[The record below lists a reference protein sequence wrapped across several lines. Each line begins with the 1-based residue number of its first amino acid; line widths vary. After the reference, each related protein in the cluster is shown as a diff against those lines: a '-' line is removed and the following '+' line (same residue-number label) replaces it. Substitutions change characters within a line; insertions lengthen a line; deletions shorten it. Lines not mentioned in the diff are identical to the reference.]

1 MPNNQLSTLITT
13 INESQN
19 FASVVDGW
27 SWRASNAG
35 PSGSQIVDSG
45 VGTGKCLELTGG
57 SLGHYEELQFL
68 GFLDPHGSYML
79 SYSVKA
85 DVSFATQF
93 GDAGW
98 YLQFFTAS
106 GETVRLLVSN
116 AAAATTQWQ
125 TIGPIPLDCARLAA
139 TLGLNSHVIKVGLLL
154 VNAKYTANSSPG
166 ASLYVTDILL
176 SGTSMAQP
184 YSYDANGN
192 VTAAPARN
200 LTALGYEPFR
210 GLPSVVTLTG
220 VEAQS
225 VRYAYDAAGLRSA
238 AVTDYGGGQQDKTL
252 YLRDPLGNLI
262 MRRQLRNGVETA
274 TSYLQ
279 CRSGLLAA
287 HTESGEQY
295 ILTDMIGST
304 RAVISS
310 TAGTPV
316 QDYDYGPY
324 GEVLASPAENEL
336 PYRYTGQEQDPTLG
350 IDNYNARLYDPA
362 LRRFYAADPA
372 GQYPSPYIYVGNNPI
387 NFKDP
392 TGRVGLRAVTTGLRI
407 VAWYRI
413 ALDMFSLV
421 LNDSDFDKRFYGPLW
436 QDLSQLSNFDPN
448 GLIQGLIHKVLK
460 NFSRQEAAVVAQYY
474 PNTFPIVI
482 PLALLRIYHPVQN
495 AVDRAWHAGGG
506 QQEANAIRHVVWM
519 CNARRFGSNEFAIAL
534 GEAHELGR
542 EGTEYDEVADK
553 INNAIGLYLAMNSA
567 ANCSELAHQALSD
580 SILAKNSNTDPNVA
594 SAGLTPLELLEIRL
608 SWDAGLNYLQKIN
621 STPQLNE
628 KNQALIKNIRE
639 WTNCLAGSSPADGSC
654 PAK

>member
-1 MPNNQLSTLITT
+1 MPVNNQLHTLTTT

-19 FASVVDGW
+19 FASVVAGW

-45 VGTGKCLELTGG
+45 VGTGKCLQLTGG

-68 GFLDPHGSYML
+68 GFLDPHGSYRL

-85 DVSFATQF
+85 DVSFATQL

-98 YLQFFTAS
+98 YLQFFTS
-106 GETVRLLVSN
+106 SSESVRLLVSN

-125 TIGPIPLDCARLAA
+125 TIGPVPLDCATLAA

-154 VNAKYTANSSPG
+154 VNAKYTANSSPA

-176 SGTSMAQP
+176 SGTSTAQP

-200 LTALGYEPFR
+200 LTMLGYEPFS
-210 GLPSVVTLTG
+210 GLPSVVTLAG

-262 MRRQLRNGVETA
+262 MQRQLRNGVETA

-295 ILTDMIGST
+295 ILTDLIGST

-310 TAGTPV
+310 TAGTGV

-324 GEVLASPAENEL
+324 GEVLASAAGNEL

-372 GQYPSPYIYVGNNPI
+372 GQYPSPYIYVGNDPI
-387 NFKDP
+387 
-392 TGRVGLRAVTTGLRI
+392 LRI
-407 VAWYRI
+407 DPDGSQGIARAIPFVIGFSVVVLAITSVPGFVRHLDCKYRI
-413 ALDMFSLV
+413 FCDPGPGKYAM
-421 LNDSDFDKRFYGPLW
+421 NMRNRIQDF
-436 QDLSQLSNFDPN
+436 QDWVSYDWEN
-448 GLIQGLIHKVLK
+448 IE
-460 NFSRQEAAVVAQYY
+460 RAAVVRKRSEMSSDPSQLEVYY
-474 PNTFPIVI
+474 PKSKKTELLSQVPSYYNDYDGTRKYNYVYFAHSKELRVWQVRRFEEA
-482 PLALLRIYHPVQN
+482 LAKGSHFHSQL
-495 AVDRAWHAGGG
+495 AGGKNVDCAG
-506 QQEANAIRHVVWM
+506 EIFTL
-519 CNARRFGSNEFAIAL
+519 FGKIYEINPQTGHYYKDDPEFNLCVSEVEKHLIEFGYQMSDLKEIEWQSEQAFL
-534 GEAHELGR
+534 PEQSEKEEL
-542 EGTEYDEVADK
+542 
-553 INNAIGLYLAMNSA
+553 
-567 ANCSELAHQALSD
+567 
-580 SILAKNSNTDPNVA
+580 
-594 SAGLTPLELLEIRL
+594 
-608 SWDAGLNYLQKIN
+608 
-621 STPQLNE
+621 
-628 KNQALIKNIRE
+628 
-639 WTNCLAGSSPADGSC
+639 
-654 PAK
+654 